1 MIFYCDLQ
9 GNLKAFQNETV
20 YQGSNNV
27 TTIYVVAPFNRP
39 VGLNISFTKPNKL
52 VTSPAIMKWVGTL
65 GNVKIPVSFVNIP
78 EQFTDTYN
86 VWAYA
91 LPYSITEQ
99 NGVVGVSVNAV
110 IADSVDANGQQAYKG
125 NLTTFTG

>member
-78 EQFTDTYN
+78 RDK
-86 VWAYA
+86 
-91 LPYSITEQ
+91 LL
-99 NGVVGVSVNAV
+99 
-110 IADSVDANGQQAYKG
+110 
-125 NLTTFTG
+125 NLLKS

>member
-39 VGLNISFTKPNKL
+39 VGLNISFTKPNRL

-99 NGVVGVSVNAV
+99 SGVVGVSVNAV
-110 IADSVDANGQQAYKG
+110 IADSVDTNG
-125 NLTTFTG
+125 